1 MPKTPERC
9 QEIRE
14 QMRNKILH
22 SSMLY
27 FARNGFAGTKISDL
41 SKHIGIGQ
49 GTLYV
54 YFDSKEDLFNE
65 IFAQINNSG
74 EIKELKLLARLPL
87 SAKQKIQ
94 KLSQNVLCKLA
105 EDENYAA
112 KIVLNTQIMFEK
124 NNFISADTTYTSE
137 IYQATEKIIR
147 QGQKEKSVVEGT
159 PVKLA
164 DYYWSV
170 VYLYALKRLFTSEYE
185 TISAHDLARI
195 LLRDM

>member
-1 MPKTPERC
+1 MPKSPERC
-9 QEIRE
+9 QEMRD
-14 QMRNKILH
+14 QMRSKILH
-22 SSMLY
+22 SSILY

-74 EIKELKLLARLPL
+74 EIKDLKLLARLPIP
-87 SAKQKIQ
+87 AKQKIRR
-94 KLSQNVLCKLA
+94 LSENIIQKLA

-112 KIVLNTQIMFEK
+112 KVVLNTQMMFEQ